1 MDYPVSCGAC
11 RGHQAINPRPGAL
24 DWSTSGGEGSQVRTS
39 GCDVCDSATMVG
51 SGWATAGAD
60 DVLAISDGEREDAT
74 IGGLSDEGSSHGAA
88 SGPSSVA
95 FCPVQQHWKWQR
107 PAQIGAGGEP
117 EQMPP
122 FPKWSGRCPNHHRKW
137 YSAGFT
143 ITCPG
148 PG

>member
-24 DWSTSGGEGSQVRTS
+24 DWSTSGGEGGQVRTS

-60 DVLAISDGEREDAT
+60 DVLAILDGEREDAT
-74 IGGLSDEGSSHGAA
+74 IGGLSDEGSSHEAA

-95 FCPVQQHWKWQR
+95 FCP
-107 PAQIGAGGEP
+107 GEP

-137 YSAGFT
+137 YSAGFS
-143 ITCPG
+143 ITCYG
-148 PG
+148 LS